1 MDSKNNKDYVKFNE
15 TKSDPQYP
23 LEISSKMNWGK
34 DKNPLNTSKS
44 NTDVEEEIDLSYKNG
59 SGLET

>member
-15 TKSDPQYP
+15 TKSDPQFP

-44 NTDVEEEIDLSYKNG
+44 NTDIEEEIDLSYKNG

>member
-15 TKSDPQYP
+15 TKSDPEFP

>member
-15 TKSDPQYP
+15 TKSDPQFP

>member
-15 TKSDPQYP
+15 TKSDPQFP

-44 NTDVEEEIDLSYKNG
+44 NTDVDEEIDLSYKNG